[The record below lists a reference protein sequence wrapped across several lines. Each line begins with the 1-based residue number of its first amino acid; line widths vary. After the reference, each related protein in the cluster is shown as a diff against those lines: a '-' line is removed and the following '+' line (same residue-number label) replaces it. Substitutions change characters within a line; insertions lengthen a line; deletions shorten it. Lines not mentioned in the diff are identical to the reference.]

1 MSLAAQPF
9 GGSRSH
15 SQVGAGVSCRKE
27 HKIAGNSEAG
37 PVSASSSCGTS
48 QAPIPSSNQRGHE
61 VHASPT
67 EPAFGCIP
75 HPSSAGPAQPGYN
88 HKGLSSTHLLLSGGL
103 LSLSI
108 LGSTV
113 DWGRDSQAP
122 DESSACLPPPYPL
135 SLSPCPGSTPM
146 GHTTGGKSDIFF
158 LQLYRPQACSLQ
170 GPRES
175 VTTSVSSCVSSLM
188 AQTKTSSVDL
198 GEWVTGEA
206 TQRAWWRRGWE
217 RSASWRLI
225 HAALDE
231 DLRGSLHRFTHSA
244 RHFMAWPGA

>member
-67 EPAFGCIP
+67 EPAFGGIP

-122 DESSACLPPPYPL
+122 TNQVPACPLPTRFHSLPARGPLRWGTQRGEKVTSSFSSFTARKHAPYRAHGRVSQPL
-135 SLSPCPGSTPM
+135 SLPVC
-146 GHTTGGKSDIFF
+146 
-158 LQLYRPQACSLQ
+158 LL
-170 GPRES
+170 
-175 VTTSVSSCVSSLM
+175 
-188 AQTKTSSVDL
+188 
-198 GEWVTGEA
+198 
-206 TQRAWWRRGWE
+206 
-217 RSASWRLI
+217 
-225 HAALDE
+225 
-231 DLRGSLHRFTHSA
+231 
-244 RHFMAWPGA
+244 